1 MYDMLMKRLIKWL
14 IVITSFALFFY
25 TSANLWVWLVSRDSI
40 VAPAQV
46 QSADAVII
54 LGAYV
59 RPDGALS
66 WILKDRLDTGL
77 SVYNS
82 GKAPKIIVSG
92 DHGQSEYNEVQAM
105 KDYLLNH
112 NVPAEDIFMDH
123 AGFDTYDSIYRARD
137 VFEVQSAIIISQNF
151 HIPRAVYISK
161 RLGLETQGVQARL
174 YYPWWYAN
182 TIRDSIARVKAYT
195 DVEILKSKP
204 RYLGEV
210 ISIHGDG
217 TVTQD

>member
-1 MYDMLMKRLIKWL
+1 MKHLIKWL
-14 IVITSFALFFY
+14 SVIFGFALLFY
-25 TSANLWVWLVSRDSI
+25 ASANLWVWLVSRNSI
-40 VAPAQV
+40 VKITDTKL
-46 QSADAVII
+46 ADAVII

-77 SVYNS
+77 EVYS
-82 GKAPKIIVSG
+82 LGKAPKIIVSG
-92 DHGQSEYNEVQAM
+92 DHGQKDYNEVQAM
-105 KDYLLNH
+105 KDYLLDH
-112 NVPAEDIFMDH
+112 GVPAQNIFMDH

-137 VFEVQSAIIISQNF
+137 IFQVKSAIIISQNF
-151 HIPRAVYISK
+151 HLPRAVYIAK
-161 RLGLETQGVQARL
+161 RLGIETQGVQAKL

-204 RYLGEV
+204 RFLGEV
-210 ISIHGDG
+210 ISINGDG
-217 TVTQD
+217 RVTQD